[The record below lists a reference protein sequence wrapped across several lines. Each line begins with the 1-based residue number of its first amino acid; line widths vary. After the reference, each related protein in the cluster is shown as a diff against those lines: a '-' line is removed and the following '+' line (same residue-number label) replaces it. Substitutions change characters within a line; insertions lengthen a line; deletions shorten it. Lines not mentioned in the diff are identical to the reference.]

1 MQLLE
6 PVLLIAVLIFS
17 VIIHEVSHGYVAS
30 LLGDPTARLEGRLS
44 LNPLKHLD
52 WYGSVVVPGLLIF
65 FGGFIFGWAK
75 PVPYN
80 PHQLRGGKWGPAWV
94 ALAGP
99 ASNILIALV
108 FSLTLRFAAINAL
121 LSAPTLQFLVSIIA
135 LNLTLAVFNMVPVP
149 PLDGSKVLFAALPYR
164 YRSVEAW
171 FTRNQLLVMIILLV
185 IVLNT
190 SVVPSLVGAL
200 LRLLIGI

>member
-17 VIIHEVSHGYVAS
+17 VIIHEVSHGYVAN

-99 ASNILIALV
+99 ASNLLIALI

-164 YRSVEAW
+164 YRAVEAW

-190 SVVPSLVGAL
+190 SIVPSLVGFL